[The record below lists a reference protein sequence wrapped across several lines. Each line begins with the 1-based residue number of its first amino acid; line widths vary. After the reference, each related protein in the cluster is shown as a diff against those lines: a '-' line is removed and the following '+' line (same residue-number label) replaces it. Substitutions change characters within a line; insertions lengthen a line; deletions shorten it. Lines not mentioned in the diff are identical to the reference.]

1 MQGESMLEAEPA
13 KKAVVHVGE
22 DQKYG
27 GKPAFIAMFEYLA
40 RKKIWRVAVTR
51 GIAGFGADHQMHT
64 IMIERL
70 TENLPIQIEF
80 VAPQQKMDEVVPEL
94 CEMVGTGLIEIQDT
108 CVSIEAV
115 IFSEKSPPPRRKEGR
130 AQLLRVFVG
139 ENETWGGKR
148 LSEALLESMRAND
161 IAGVT
166 VYRGLAGYG
175 ENAETYRDQINLA
188 FSDHPVTVIAID
200 AEEKIRAFL
209 PFLDQMLPRG
219 LVVLSEV
226 DTVRYTHDFHSVERR
241 SGVR

>member
-1 MQGESMLEAEPA
+1 MPEAEPA

-22 DQKYG
+22 DETYR
-27 GKPAFIAMFEYLA
+27 GKPAFMAIFEYLA

-51 GIAGFGADHQMHT
+51 AIAGFGADHQMHT

-80 VAPQQKMDEVVPEL
+80 VAPREKMEDVVSEL

-108 CVSIEAV
+108 SVSMQAV
-115 IFSEKSPPPRRKEGR
+115 AIARTRPDRKTEGR
-130 AQLLRVFVG
+130 AQLLRIFIG

-148 LSEALLESMRAND
+148 LFEALLESMRASD

-166 VYRGLAGYG
+166 VHRGLAGYG
-175 ENAETYRDQINLA
+175 ENADTHQQRIDLPI
-188 FSDHPVTVIAID
+188 SDHPITVIAVD

-209 PFLDQMLPRG
+209 PFLDHMLPQG

-226 DTVRYTHDFHSVERR
+226 DTVRYTHDFRAVERR
-241 SGVR
+241 SEVR